1 MIPSP
6 VELLLLAKFKKDFEM
21 SYVVELKKSY
31 VDLFRA
37 LDSYGYLSVD
47 MGVVLSGLRAGLSA
61 DMVSR
66 VFKSAKTPKT
76 PKEPKAKTPKEPKAK
91 TPKTPKEPKAKTP
104 KTPKEKKAT
113 SRVPSAYMCFM
124 ADKRSEIRDLLKEA
138 TPEMSAKEL
147 NVSVMRK
154 VGEIWKAMSVEDKS
168 VYVSQSASL
177 KLAKASSEGES
188 PVVEDE
194 AKVEEVEEEVEVEE
208 TQVEA
213 EEEAKV
219 EDEEDASPAE
229 VEVVEAKV
237 EETQVEETQAKVEA
251 EEVEESDEADDDVLI
266 YNASFNVWVH
276 EVSGMYYAIN
286 DIESVPLGQLKS
298 GKLVPFK
305 KPSCKRIG
313 AN

>member
-76 PKEPKAKTPKEPKAK
+76 PKEPKA
-91 TPKTPKEPKAKTP
+91 KTPKEPKAKTP